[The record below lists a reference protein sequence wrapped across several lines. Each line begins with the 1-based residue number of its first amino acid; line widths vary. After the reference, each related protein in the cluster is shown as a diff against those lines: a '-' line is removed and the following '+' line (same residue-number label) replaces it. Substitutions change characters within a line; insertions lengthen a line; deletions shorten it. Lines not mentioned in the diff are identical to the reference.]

1 MKIALIVAIAENN
14 AIGKNNELLWHLPA
28 DLKRFKE
35 ITTGHHIIMGRK
47 TFESIGKPLP
57 NRTSIVISRNS
68 DYQPE
73 GVQVVHSLRAAF
85 ELCKDEEEVFIIGG
99 GAIYKETLHLADRIY
114 LTKVHQDFTADT
126 FFPPIEWENWN
137 ITKKESLPIDEKNK
151 YPATFMI
158 LDKIKNT
165 MTTLEQINTMCKNT
179 LVSHLGMEFI
189 SLENEELTVSMPV
202 DERTRQPMG
211 YLHGGASLA
220 LLETVGS
227 GLSTL
232 LTDLT
237 KFDVFGMNANANHL
251 KPVKKGKVYAKAY
264 YIHKG
269 SKTQIV
275 GVQIRNEAN
284 ELICDGRITNI
295 IIPKQ
300 I

>member
-14 AIGKNNELLWHLPA
+14 AIGKDNELLWHLPA

-35 ITTGHHIIMGRK
+35 ITTGHCIIMGRK

-57 NRTSIVISRNS
+57 NRTSIIISRNLN
-68 DYQPE
+68 YTQE
-73 GVQVVHSLRAAF
+73 GAHVVHSLNEAF
-85 ELCKDEEEVFIIGG
+85 ELCKNEEEVFIIGG
-99 GAIYKETLHLADRIY
+99 GAIYKETIDMADRIY
-114 LTKVHQDFTADT
+114 LTKVHQNFEADT
-126 FFPPIEWENWN
+126 FFPTIASEDWR
-137 ITKKESLPIDEKNK
+137 IVKKEVLPVNEKNK

-158 LDKIKNT
+158 LDKIKKK
-165 MTTLEQINTMCKNT
+165 MISLEQINAMCKNT

-189 SLENEELTVSMPV
+189 TLKNEELTVSMPV
-202 DERTRQPMG
+202 DERTIQPMG

-269 SKTQIV
+269 SRTQVV
-275 GVQIRNEAN
+275 GVQIRNDAN
-284 ELICDGRITNI
+284 ELVCEGRITNI

-300 I
+300 V